1 IVPVNV
7 ATDNLVDV
15 IGALTDGWGA
25 DIVFEASGNERAAAG
40 AIEPL
45 CPGGRIVYI
54 GMPGA
59 PITFDVVAA
68 QAKEA
73 RIETVFRYAHVYPR
87 AIELMRSGRID
98 VTPLL
103 TDHYDF
109 ERSIDAFDEATRMRP
124 ASVKIQIT
132 LPQ

>member
-1 IVPVNV
+1 M
-7 ATDNLVDV
+7 
-15 IGALTDGWGA
+15 
-25 DIVFEASGNERAAAG
+25 FEASGNERAAAG

-59 PITFDVVAA
+59 PIMFDVVAA

-87 AIELMRSGRID
+87 AIDLMRSGRID

-109 ERSIDAFDEATRMRP
+109 EHSIEAFDEATRMRP

>member
-1 IVPVNV
+1 M
-7 ATDNLVDV
+7 
-15 IGALTDGWGA
+15 A

-59 PITFDVVAA
+59 PIMFDVVAA

-73 RIETVFRYAHVYPR
+73 RIETVFRYAHIYPC
-87 AIELMRSGRID
+87 AIDRMSSARID
-98 VTPLL
+98 VS
-103 TDHYDF
+103 
-109 ERSIDAFDEATRMRP
+109 RC
-124 ASVKIQIT
+124 
-132 LPQ
+132 

>member
-1 IVPVNV
+1 
-7 ATDNLVDV
+7 
-15 IGALTDGWGA
+15 
-25 DIVFEASGNERAAAG
+25 
-40 AIEPL
+40 
-45 CPGGRIVYI
+45 
-54 GMPGA
+54 M
-59 PITFDVVAA
+59 FDVVAA

-87 AIELMRSGRID
+87 AIELMSSGRID

-109 ERSIDAFDEATRMRP
+109 ERSIEAFDEATRMRP
-124 ASVKIQIT
+124 ESVKMQIT